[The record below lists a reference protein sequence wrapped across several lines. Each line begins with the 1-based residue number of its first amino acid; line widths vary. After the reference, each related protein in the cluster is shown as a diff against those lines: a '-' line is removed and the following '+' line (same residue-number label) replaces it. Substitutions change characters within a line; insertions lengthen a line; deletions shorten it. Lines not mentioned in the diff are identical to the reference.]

1 MRDYLWTS
9 FELLV
14 NIFQSTIV
22 IQTLKN
28 VLESK
33 KRGKSVITETA
44 LFTLFLFLELSF
56 VNSIVPFEGLGII
69 ISIFI
74 VYIYSLVCLKGSII
88 QKLFWSVFIM
98 LLVIGITAL
107 VLNIEALILNTTYLD
122 LAVDRNYRRFIGVL
136 IIQIV
141 LFYVTRLIIKR
152 KKDESKYPLRWNEW
166 FVLLIIPLIS
176 IFTMSFVALG
186 SVDLEYGM
194 TVNQQLYSVM
204 AILGILA
211 TNILVYGM
219 YIRLQKEHTR
229 QLKFEMLQQTLVN
242 REKNLEETKALYQSI
257 RRMRHD
263 LKQYIEVALAMLQ
276 KKEYEKAIDYL
287 QEYNDSVIQNSTIKV
302 FCNNEVINYLINN
315 KCEQCRKKGIE
326 PYIFISSNIPDI
338 SELDLCILLGN
349 ALDNAI
355 ESNYGNGKKELYLE
369 IRTTNNFL
377 MIAVKNTISN
387 SILEN
392 NPQLETTKEDKNQHG
407 MGIMSMKE
415 IAKKYNGSISFT
427 EENGLFCCNILLDI
441 LENAK

>member
-1 MRDYLWTS
+1 M
-9 FELLV
+9 
-14 NIFQSTIV
+14 
-22 IQTLKN
+22 
-28 VLESK
+28 
-33 KRGKSVITETA
+33 
-44 LFTLFLFLELSF
+44 
-56 VNSIVPFEGLGII
+56 
-69 ISIFI
+69 
-74 VYIYSLVCLKGSII
+74 
-88 QKLFWSVFIM
+88 
-98 LLVIGITAL
+98 
-107 VLNIEALILNTTYLD
+107 
-122 LAVDRNYRRFIGVL
+122 
-136 IIQIV
+136 
-141 LFYVTRLIIKR
+141 
-152 KKDESKYPLRWNEW
+152 
-166 FVLLIIPLIS
+166 
-176 IFTMSFVALG
+176 
-186 SVDLEYGM
+186 
-194 TVNQQLYSVM
+194 
-204 AILGILA
+204 
-211 TNILVYGM
+211 
-219 YIRLQKEHTR
+219 
-229 QLKFEMLQQTLVN
+229 
-242 REKNLEETKALYQSI
+242 
-257 RRMRHD
+257 
-263 LKQYIEVALAMLQ
+263 
-276 KKEYEKAIDYL
+276 
-287 QEYNDSVIQNSTIKV
+287 